1 MVKWI
6 WLCVVGRVACL
17 SARRP
22 YLHVP
27 YGESAPA
34 GVVSIS
40 VDGKVPGTSL
50 DLTHWTNNET
60 PEAFYADTSTEIA
73 VNFARAA
80 AERGEGDVFERLHL
94 DHEAALQNNMMEQA
108 RVAEETA
115 HRQAFRARPARE
127 HGAARLHAWGDTEEG
142 RTK

>member
-1 MVKWI
+1 MLPGELAGGI
-6 WLCVVGRVACL
+6 EQADPGAELTRELGDGR
-17 SARRP
+17 
-22 YLHVP
+22 
-27 YGESAPA
+27 
-34 GVVSIS
+34 
-40 VDGKVPGTSL
+40 
-50 DLTHWTNNET
+50 
-60 PEAFYADTSTEIA
+60 PEPIGP
-73 VNFARAA
+73 
-80 AERGEGDVFERLHL
+80 ERGEGDVFERLHL